1 MNQSVLLTDLYQLT
15 MLQGYYDQQMN
26 DTAVFEFFVRRLPE
40 KRNFLV
46 SAGLEQVLSFLEDL
60 SFSEDEIQWLAG
72 TKRFHS
78 EFLDSL
84 RSLRFTGDVHAMPEG
99 TVFFGNEPTLRI
111 TAPLPQ
117 AQLIESRII
126 NLLNF
131 QTMIA
136 SKAARCVLAAPGK
149 AIVDFGFRRAHGF
162 EAGLLA
168 ARATYMMGFTST
180 ATVLAGAEFDI
191 PVSGTMAHSFVQ
203 AHRSEEEAFE
213 NFARSN
219 KNDVVLLIDTYDTE
233 SGAKKVV
240 RLASKLQAEGIKV
253 KAVRIDSGNLLQHAQ
268 NVRCILDEGGL
279 RDVRILAS
287 GNLDE
292 YELQR
297 LLAANAPVDGFGV
310 GTLLDT
316 SADAP
321 YLECA
326 YKLQEYAGRT
336 TRKFSEGKVTW
347 PGRKQVWRV
356 LDATGCIKQDTV
368 SIEGDTTLEGKPLLY
383 PMMRGGKR
391 LFPEMPLPKIREFA
405 ASELKTLPAEV
416 RKLEPAQF
424 SPVKISTALDTLVL
438 SSHKARFTTNPA

>member
-1 MNQSVLLTDLYQLT
+1 MNESVLLTDLYQLT

-46 SAGLEQVLSFLEDL
+46 AAGLEHVLSFLEEL
-60 SFSEDEIQWLAG
+60 SVSDEEIEWLAG
-72 TKRFHS
+72 TKRFKG

-84 RSLRFTGDVHAMPEG
+84 RSMRFTGDVHAMPEG
-99 TVFFGNEPTLRI
+99 TIFFANEPIIRI

-117 AQLIESRII
+117 AQLIESRLI
-126 NLLNF
+126 NLLQF

-136 SKAARCVLAAPGK
+136 SKAARCVLAAPNK
-149 AIVDFGFRRAHGF
+149 TIVDFGFRRAHGS
-162 EAGLLA
+162 EAGLYA
-168 ARATYMMGFTST
+168 ARASYMMGFAST

-191 PVSGTMAHSFVQ
+191 PISGTMAHSYIQ

-219 KNDVVLLIDTYDTE
+219 RNDVVLLIDTYDTE
-233 SGAKKVV
+233 AGAKKVV
-240 RLASKLQAEGIKV
+240 RLAPKLQAEGIKV

-268 NVRCILDEGGL
+268 NIRCILDEGGL
-279 RDVRILAS
+279 RDVKIVAS

-292 YELQR
+292 HELQR

-356 LDATGCIKQDTV
+356 LDEKGCIKRDTV
-368 SIEGDTTLEGKPLLY
+368 SIEGDSLEGKPLLF
-383 PMMRGGKR
+383 PIMRGGER
-391 LFPEMPLPKIREFA
+391 LFPALPLPKIREYA
-405 ASELKTLPAEV
+405 MNELTKLPEQV
-416 RKLEPAQF
+416 RKLEPANF
-424 SPVKISTALDTLVL
+424 NPVKISAALDTLVV
-438 SSHKARFTTNPA
+438 STHKSRF

>member
-1 MNQSVLLTDLYQLT
+1 MNESVLLTDLYQLT
-15 MLQGYYDQQMN
+15 MLQGYHDQQMN
-26 DTAVFEFFVRRLPE
+26 DTAVFEFYVRRLPE
-40 KRNFLV
+40 KRNFLIA
-46 SAGLEQVLSFLEDL
+46 AGLEQVLSYLEDFA
-60 SFSEDEIQWLAG
+60 FSEDEIEWLAG
-72 TKRFHS
+72 TKRFTS
-78 EFLDSL
+78 GFLDSL
-84 RSLRFTGDVHAMPEG
+84 RTLEFTGDVHAMPEG
-99 TVFFGNEPTLRI
+99 TVFFANEPILRI

-117 AQLIESRII
+117 AQLIESRLI
-126 NLLNF
+126 NLLQF

-136 SKAARCVLAAPGK
+136 SKAARCVMAAPGK
-149 AIVDFGFRRAHGF
+149 SIVDFGFRRAHGW
-162 EAGLLA
+162 EAGLFA
-168 ARATYMMGFTST
+168 ARASYMMGFSAT
-180 ATVLAGAEFDI
+180 ATVLAGAEFNI
-191 PVSGTMAHSFVQ
+191 PISGTMAHSFIQ

-219 KNDVVLLIDTYDTE
+219 PKDAVFLIDTYDTE

-240 RLASKLQAEGIKV
+240 RMAPKLQGEGIKV

-279 RDVRILAS
+279 KDVRILAS

-297 LLAANAPVDGFGV
+297 LIAANAPVDGFGV

-356 LDATGCIKQDTV
+356 LDEKGCIKQDTV
-368 SIEGDTTLEGKPLLY
+368 SIEGDSLEGKPLLF
-383 PMMRGGKR
+383 PILRGGKR
-391 LFPEMPLPKIREFA
+391 LFPEMPLAKIREYA
-405 ASELKTLPAEV
+405 AEELKTLPEDV
-416 RKLEPAQF
+416 RKLEPVKF
-424 SPVKISTALDTLVL
+424 NPVKISAALDSLVV
-438 SSHKARFTTNPA
+438 STHKSRF